1 MSTIKLLRIQGF
13 KKFKNIT
20 IEFNKNMNVIVGDNE
35 IGKSTIL
42 EAIKIVILQKYRN
55 IEKIMLHDLFN
66 YENVK
71 LYND

>member
-42 EAIKIVILQKYRN
+42 EAIK
-55 IEKIMLHDLFN
+55 
-66 YENVK
+66 
-71 LYND
+71 